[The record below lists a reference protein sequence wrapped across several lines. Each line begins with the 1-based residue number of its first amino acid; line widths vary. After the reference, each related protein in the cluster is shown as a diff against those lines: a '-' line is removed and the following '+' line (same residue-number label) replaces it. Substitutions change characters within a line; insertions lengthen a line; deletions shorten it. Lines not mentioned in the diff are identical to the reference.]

1 MICLC
6 LLILL
11 LLFYLFNIYEPI
23 ENQDKD
29 DKDKDDK
36 GKDDKDKDKDK
47 DDNDKDD
54 KDKDK
59 GKGKDDKDD
68 KDKGDK
74 DKDDKGDKGK
84 GKVDYRMGKF
94 DGLCLQ
100 QEYKEPTF
108 LSDKQMVA
116 QGHTVP
122 GEEISSDFKD
132 LKGPWIDGIGDS
144 QGLYMYRNNKAS
156 PECCEISNISTSNGC
171 ICPMRSQINY
181 LNKRGLNNP

>member
-1 MICLC
+1 MISLCC

-29 DKDKDDK
+29 DKDKDKDK
-36 GKDDKDKDKDK
+36 DDKDDKDKDDKDDKDKDKD
-47 DDNDKDD
+47 DKDD
-54 KDKDK
+54 KDI
-59 GKGKDDKDD
+59 
-68 KDKGDK
+68 
-74 DKDDKGDKGK
+74 
-84 GKVDYRMGKF
+84 VDYRMGKF

-132 LKGPWIDGIGDS
+132 LKGPWIDGTGDS